1 MKKSKNLKKWNI
13 WSFYSSDCRSDNLQ
27 SQNIK
32 RSVIKT
38 VWNTGLPKTVFT
50 FHFVIIF
57 TLSIKIVF
65 CNKFLTVNLTK
76 KNRLQFLWLWN
87 LKFYFLFPSIKST
100 FETYLHAYNIDN
112 FILKNNFENCSNKW
126 ALVCSF
132 TISVC

>member
-38 VWNTGLPKTVFT
+38 LWNTSLPKTVFT

-76 KNRLQFLWLWN
+76 K
-87 LKFYFLFPSIKST
+87 
-100 FETYLHAYNIDN
+100 IDCN
-112 FILKNNFENCSNKW
+112 FFDCEIWSFISFSHQSSRHLRHICMPTIL
-126 ALVCSF
+126 
-132 TISVC
+132 TISFWKTTLRIVQISEP